1 MPFTGR
7 YTFSVQV
14 HKGIIA
20 GWLKCADGSA
30 GASLSDPP
38 QKDMNFPP
46 NSLATFF

>member
-20 GWLKCADGSA
+20 
-30 GASLSDPP
+30 
-38 QKDMNFPP
+38 
-46 NSLATFF
+46 LARLAK